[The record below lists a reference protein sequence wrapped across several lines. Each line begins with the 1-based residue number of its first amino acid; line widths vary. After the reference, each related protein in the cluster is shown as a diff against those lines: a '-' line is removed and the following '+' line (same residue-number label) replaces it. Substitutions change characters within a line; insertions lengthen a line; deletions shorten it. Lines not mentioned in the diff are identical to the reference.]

1 MPKRALLFANGEA
14 PERKFI
20 LPLLLDEDLLIA
32 VDGGLRHLKTLGL
45 TPALLIGDLDSVT
58 AAEVAELE
66 ARGVEVRRFSVDKD
80 ETDLELALL
89 AAVEMGAD
97 EILVLAALGG
107 RLDHSLANLALL
119 ALPQLEGRRV
129 TFENG
134 REEVF
139 LIRNEAE
146 IKGKAGDVVSLLPFF
161 GAAGGVETRDLKY
174 PLRRET
180 LLPERTRGISNVML
194 RDSAGVS
201 LRSGKLICIHTR
213 QGGEPFHPSGT
224 EEQ

>member
-20 LPLLLDEDLLIA
+20 APFLNKNDMLIA
-32 VDGGLRHLKTLGL
+32 VDGGLRHLKSLGL
-45 TPALLIGDLDSVT
+45 TPDMLIGDLDSVT
-58 AAEVAELE
+58 AGEVAEAE
-66 ARGVEVRRFSVDKD
+66 AQGVEVRRYSVDKD

-89 AAVEMGAD
+89 AAVESGAD
-97 EILVLAALGG
+97 ELLVFAALGG

-119 ALPQLEGRRV
+119 ALPHLEGRRV

-139 LIRNEAE
+139 LIRGEAE
-146 IKGKAGDVVSLLPFF
+146 IKGRAGDVVSLLPFF
-161 GAAGGVETRDLKY
+161 GAAEGVETRDLKY

-180 LLPERTRGISNVML
+180 LLPEKSRGISNVML
-194 RDSAGVS
+194 KDSAGVS
-201 LRSGKLICIHTR
+201 LQSGKLICIHTR
-213 QGGEPFHPSGT
+213 QGEEPLHRSGT
-224 EEQ
+224 EE

>member
-20 LPLLLDEDLLIA
+20 APFLNKNDMLIA
-32 VDGGLRHLKTLGL
+32 VDGGLRHLKSLGL
-45 TPALLIGDLDSVT
+45 TPDMLIGDLDSVT
-58 AAEVAELE
+58 AGDVAEAE
-66 ARGVEVRRFSVDKD
+66 AQGVEVRRFSVDKD

-89 AAVEMGAD
+89 AAVERGVD
-97 EILVLAALGG
+97 EILVFAALGG

-119 ALPQLEGRRV
+119 ALPQLERRRV

-139 LIRNEAE
+139 LIRCEAE
-146 IKGKAGDVVSLLPFF
+146 IEGRAGDVVSLLPFF

-180 LLPERTRGISNVML
+180 LLSERTRGISNVML
-194 RDSAGVS
+194 KNRAGVS
-201 LRSGKLICIHTR
+201 LQSGKLICIHSR
-213 QGGEPFHPSGT
+213 QGWEPLHRSGT
-224 EEQ
+224 EE